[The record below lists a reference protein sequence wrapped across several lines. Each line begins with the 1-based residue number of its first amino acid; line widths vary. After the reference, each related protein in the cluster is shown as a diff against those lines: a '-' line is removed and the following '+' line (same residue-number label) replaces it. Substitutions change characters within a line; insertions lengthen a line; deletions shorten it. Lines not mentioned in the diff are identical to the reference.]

1 MQPAGFNRKQAVLAV
16 FWIREQLA
24 EAGMIPSKTPH
35 THLLI
40 CKKRG
45 LKADF
50 MGGVGA
56 NHLFVASNGTKGR
69 KVTKRDRENIIKL
82 KAWRKKE

>member
-50 MGGVGA
+50 MGGLVQ
-56 NHLFVASNGTKGR
+56 
-69 KVTKRDRENIIKL
+69 IICL
-82 KAWRKKE
+82 WLQMGQKAEKSQKETEKILLN